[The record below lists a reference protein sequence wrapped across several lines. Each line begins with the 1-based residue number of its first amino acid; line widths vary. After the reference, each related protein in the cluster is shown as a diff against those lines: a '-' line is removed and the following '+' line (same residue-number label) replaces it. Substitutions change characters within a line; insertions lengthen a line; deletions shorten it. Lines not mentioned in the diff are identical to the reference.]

1 MNRGNVNEWN
11 FKTAEITGFT
21 REEAMN
27 KPLVSLLEPSI
38 KSVMD
43 KALKGEETSNYAVEF
58 KNRENETKH
67 ILLNA
72 TSRRDE
78 HHNIVGVL
86 GVGQDVTEVT
96 KHDREVA
103 AMANELRQLVNTA
116 NAPIFGIDIK

>member
-1 MNRGNVNEWN
+1 MNRWN

-27 KPLVSLLEPSI
+27 RPLVSLLEPSV

-43 KALKGEETSNYAVEF
+43 KALKGEETSNYAIEF
-58 KNRENETKH
+58 RNRENETKH

-86 GVGQDVTEVT
+86 GVGQVS
-96 KHDREVA
+96 
-103 AMANELRQLVNTA
+103 
-116 NAPIFGIDIK
+116 